1 MKLLMKTDYDEADD
15 NNDDESDDEALYSLA
30 SRKQITSKSVCGVCG
45 GRGHYGRVDG
55 MDCLTKQLG
64 ITIPRSELMQTRYP
78 SGITFPFT
86 DPPRSSAGSYK
97 TSHQGANLA
106 SSSRSAGKSKRKPFR
121 PNPKSPK
128 PSHRFKPKRVSQV
141 DEHDSEHMEH
151 EERVEHDE
159 GESSE
164 GDPKADF
171 ASLAI
176 TYSTIDIRDDARYAS
191 TDESSDDSHRHRRR
205 ERPH

>member
-1 MKLLMKTDYDEADD
+1 
-15 NNDDESDDEALYSLA
+15 
-30 SRKQITSKSVCGVCG
+30 
-45 GRGHYGRVDG
+45 
-55 MDCLTKQLG
+55 
-64 ITIPRSELMQTRYP
+64 
-78 SGITFPFT
+78 
-86 DPPRSSAGSYK
+86 
-97 TSHQGANLA
+97 
-106 SSSRSAGKSKRKPFR
+106 
-121 PNPKSPK
+121 
-128 PSHRFKPKRVSQV
+128 
-141 DEHDSEHMEH
+141 MEH